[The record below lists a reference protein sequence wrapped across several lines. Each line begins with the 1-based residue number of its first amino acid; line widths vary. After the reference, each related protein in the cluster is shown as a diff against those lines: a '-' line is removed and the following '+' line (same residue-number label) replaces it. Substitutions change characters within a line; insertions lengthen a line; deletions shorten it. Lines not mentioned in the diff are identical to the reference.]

1 MEHMTPRERMI
12 VAMTN
17 GMPDRVPVAPDIS
30 NMIPCRLTGKPFW
43 DIYYFSEPPL
53 WQAYLDAVHYFG
65 FDGWFIYGDMQYQWP
80 GERHAAIED
89 MRKTHERW
97 VVRSRGRID
106 DQRYTRET
114 TYYIAD
120 PPTETLK
127 LADDLEND
135 WKLIEKLFA
144 PPVGYNPSVARE
156 QRKALGELGAFGLG
170 IGYPGFQNWFGL
182 FNGGIEALTY
192 WYYDKHDLIERL
204 LHLNEALVVKQ
215 MEMILD
221 EKPDFVLLGASG
233 TITMQSPAIARELC
247 LPTIKRLTAM
257 AKQAGVP
264 TMLHSCGKERILVK
278 WCAEETDLNCINPL
292 EVPPMGD
299 CELAEVKRSF
309 GKQIA
314 LMGNLHTSEVMLFG
328 TSADVRRESLKAIRD
343 AGEGGGFI
351 LSTGDQC
358 GRDTPDE
365 NLFAMIEA
373 AKTFGQYPLDKEW
386 IDAEIKRSEWPNQ
399 PVATAAPTSS

>member
-1 MEHMTPRERMI
+1 MGPMTPRERML

-17 GMPDRVPVAPDIS
+17 GAPDRVPVAPDIS

-43 DIYYFSEPPL
+43 EIYYFNEPPL
-53 WQAYLDAVHYFG
+53 WQAYIDAVRHFG
-65 FDGWFIYGDMQYQWP
+65 LDGWFIYGDMQYQWP
-80 GERHAAIED
+80 GDRHEAIED
-89 MRKTHERW
+89 INKTRERW
-97 VVRSRGRID
+97 VVRRRGRID
-106 DQRYTRET
+106 DQRYRRET
-114 TYYIAD
+114 TYYSAD

-127 LADDLEND
+127 MLDDIETD
-135 WKLIEKLFA
+135 WKLIERIFA
-144 PPVGYNPSVARE
+144 LPVGYNPSLARE
-156 QRKALGELGAFGLG
+156 QRKALGEMGAFGIA
-170 IGYPGFQNWFGL
+170 IGYPGFQGWFGL

-192 WYYDKHDLIERL
+192 WYYDKRDLIERL
-204 LHLNEALVVKQ
+204 LALHEAQALKQ

-278 WCAEETDLNCINPL
+278 WCAEETNLNCINPL

-299 CELAEVKRSF
+299 CELAEIKRSF
-309 GKQIA
+309 GDRIA

-328 TSADVRRESLKAIRD
+328 TPDDVRRESLKAIRD
-343 AGEGGGFI
+343 AGAGGGFI

-365 NLFAMIEA
+365 NLFAMIETA
-373 AKTFGQYPLDKEW
+373 RTFGRYPLDLDR
-386 IDAEIKRSEWPNQ
+386 INAEIERL
-399 PVATAAPTSS
+399 T